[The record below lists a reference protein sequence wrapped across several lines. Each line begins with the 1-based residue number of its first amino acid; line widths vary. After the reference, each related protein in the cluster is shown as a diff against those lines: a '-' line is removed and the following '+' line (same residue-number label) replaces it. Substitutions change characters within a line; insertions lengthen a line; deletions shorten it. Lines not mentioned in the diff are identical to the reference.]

1 MRGNGT
7 QRADV
12 SEESSNGSHK
22 VDLNNLMRKVND
34 ERKKTKRQSMVISAA
49 AISAVAVF
57 GVILT
62 L

>member
-7 QRADV
+7 RQVDV
-12 SEESSNGSHK
+12 REESLNGSHK
-22 VDLNNLMRKVND
+22 VDLNNLMKKVND
-34 ERKKTKRQSMVISAA
+34 ERKKTKRQSLVISAA